1 MQFLFPFVDSLSLSL
16 SLHCFTFATLKDLYP
31 SIFHIIMVLLPLF
44 LCSISI
50 TVTVEELI
58 VKGVQLWSLLVL
70 TFFFAAWILNDL
82 FYM

>member
-1 MQFLFPFVDSLSLSL
+1 
-16 SLHCFTFATLKDLYP
+16 
-31 SIFHIIMVLLPLF
+31 MVFLPLF
-44 LCSISI
+44 LCPTSI

-58 VKGVQLWSLLVL
+58 VKGIQLWSLLVL